1 MTCEGIFADTVHW
14 AIEKTEE
21 EMKDSV
27 GENGDESD
35 KKKYLRL
42 VSEYKKFKKNNCR
55 HFSFNSTANSSH
67 FGKFRFD
74 TYAP

>member
-42 VSEYKKFKKNNCR
+42 VSEYKNFKNKL
-55 HFSFNSTANSSH
+55 TKLGDAIA
-67 FGKFRFD
+67 KQ
-74 TYAP
+74 